1 MAYWIAKSDPE
12 TYSIFDLKRDGK
24 TIWDGVRNFQAR
36 NNLAKMAVGDTVLIY
51 HSNIDK
57 AIVGI
62 AEVSKEAFPDPT
74 AEDVR
79 WLAVE
84 LRFISLLDNP
94 VSLEVIKN
102 DTILNKI
109 ALVKQQRLSVMPIT
123 EDDYIRIIE
132 FSRTKEE

>member
-12 TYSIFDLKRDGK
+12 TYSIFDLQRDGK

-84 LRFISLLDNP
+84 LRFISMLENP
-94 VSLEVIKN
+94 VSLDTIKN
-102 DTILNKI
+102 DGTLNNI
-109 ALVKQQRLSVMPIT
+109 ALVRQQRLSVMQIT
-123 EDDYIRIIE
+123 EDDYNRIIE

>member
-12 TYSIFDLKRDGK
+12 TYSIFDLQRDGK

-62 AEVSKEAFPDPT
+62 AEVLKEAFLDPT

-84 LRFISLLDNP
+84 LRFISMLENP
-94 VSLEVIKN
+94 VSLETIKN
-102 DTILNKI
+102 DTTLNNI
-109 ALVKQQRLSVMPIT
+109 ALVRQQRLSVMPIT
-123 EDDYIRIIE
+123 EDDFNRIIE